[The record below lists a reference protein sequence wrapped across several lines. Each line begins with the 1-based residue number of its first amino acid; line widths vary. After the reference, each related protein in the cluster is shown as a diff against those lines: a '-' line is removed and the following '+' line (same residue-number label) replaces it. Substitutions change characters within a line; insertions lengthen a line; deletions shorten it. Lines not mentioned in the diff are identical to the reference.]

1 MRPSPNGF
9 WLSVCIAKVIGIFYH
24 RVASMPRLAFEGLEL
39 CDGKQFL
46 GGLGLA
52 NSPRLPGILKGMI
65 SIGYY
70 SLITGLGASV
80 ICKKYQKLTTAE
92 IYTADRG
99 DATVLAFQLL
109 EIPW

>member
-9 WLSVCIAKVIGIFYH
+9 CLSVCIAKVLGIFYH
-24 RVASMPRLAFEGLEL
+24 RVASMPRLAFEGLGL
-39 CDGKQFL
+39 CEGKQFL

-70 SLITGLGASV
+70 SLITGLGRAV
-80 ICKKYQKLTTAE
+80 I
-92 IYTADRG
+92 
-99 DATVLAFQLL
+99 
-109 EIPW
+109 

>member
-9 WLSVCIAKVIGIFYH
+9 RFSVCIAKVVGIFYH
-24 RVASMPRLAFEGLEL
+24 RVASTPRLAFEGLEL

-65 SIGYY
+65 SLVYY
-70 SLITGLGASV
+70 RFKGGKFESSPLLGAKNHV
-80 ICKKYQKLTTAE
+80 I
-92 IYTADRG
+92 INS
-99 DATVLAFQLL
+99 
-109 EIPW
+109 